1 MHIDDA
7 YDFLIQHLAAIPDLS
22 GHAAQVERN
31 KQYSCDLWIPNVILK
46 YWQPRIN
53 NLTYG
58 DLEEDHFRPLYDAA
72 WELCRI
78 GILRPGQFASET
90 LTVLDISPPS
100 ARFRKTGTC
109 AALFSPA
116 FP

>member
-78 GILRPGQFASET
+78 GILRPGQFA
-90 LTVLDISPPS
+90 PRGQ
-100 ARFRKTGTC
+100 AMGGG
-109 AALFSPA
+109 LFSGDG
-116 FP
+116 FSITQFGR